1 MINALQLRREIVR
14 PVLEH
19 LWLWS
24 QAAENLVMGTA
35 AQESRMGTYLKQIAG
50 PAVGI
55 FQMEPFTHDDLWKT
69 ILKNQPQLAERVRQ
83 VELPGW
89 YQDDAREMAGNLY
102 YAAAMCRVFY
112 RRIKEPLPDADDI
125 PGLARYWK
133 RYYNTHMG
141 KGTEVE
147 FIRNY
152 QLVQ

>member
-1 MINALQLRREIVR
+1 MINAPQLRKEIVR

-19 LWLWS
+19 LYLWS
-24 QAAENLVMGTA
+24 AAAENLVMGTA
-35 AQESRMGTYLKQIAG
+35 AQESRLGTYLKQIAG

-69 ILKNQPQLAERVRQ
+69 ILKNQPLLAGRVRQ

-112 RRIKEPLPDADDI
+112 RRIQEPLPDADDI
-125 PGLARYWK
+125 AGLARYWK
-133 RYYNTHMG
+133 RYYNTRLG
-141 KGTEVE
+141 KGTEAE

-152 QLVQ
+152 SLIQ